1 MFCSYDYDLDVV
13 GIVSFIMC
21 IVIVSDGDLK
31 DIVLLVVI
39 INDVNDNMFIFGSF
53 VYIFYVSLVIGV
65 GIVLGFIVVFDVDI
79 GVFGLFYC
87 L

>member
-1 MFCSYDYDLDVV
+1 MFCSYVYDLDVV
-13 GIVSFIMC
+13 GIVSFVMC

-53 VYIFYVSLVIGV
+53 VYIFYVSLVISV
-65 GIVLGFIVVFDVDI
+65 GIVLGFIVVIDVDI
-79 GVFGLFYC
+79 GVFGLFYS

>member
-13 GIVSFIMC
+13 GIVSFVMC

-53 VYIFYVSLVIGV
+53 VYIFYVSLVISV
-65 GIVLGFIVVFDVDI
+65 GIVLGFIVVIDVDI
-79 GVFGLFYC
+79 GVFGLFYS